1 MVTNVA
7 VIIVSYNT
15 RDLLRAALES
25 IERTAAQES
34 ATLAI
39 ETLVVD
45 NGSTDDSAAMVR
57 ADFPAVT
64 LIEPG
69 ENLGFPRANNLM
81 LERLGVLPSPSE
93 EGRADLTPGPSP
105 KERGAPS
112 SLSKGQGPGVRL
124 NSEPASPQHDS
135 LLEQRE
141 KNTDALPSPHPDPF
155 LKEREKNTAAPK
167 YVLLLNPDAALTD
180 GALRTL
186 VDFMEANPRA
196 GICGPSLRYGDGSFQ
211 SAAFAFPGMAQALL
225 DLFPLAIIPG
235 GHRLYDGALNGR
247 YSQRLWQ
254 GGDPFPVDFV
264 LGAALLIRS
273 ETVREVGGMDPGY
286 FMYCEEMDWA
296 LRVHQAG
303 WGVWSVPGALIIHH
317 EAQSSR
323 RVRWTAFER
332 LWKSRLRFYG
342 LHKEYFAPGTEEA
355 VTIMVRIA
363 MWWRVWG
370 ARRRFA
376 LGVISGVEAGEEIAA
391 RKRIADIARP

>member
-1 MVTNVA
+1 MLTTVA

-15 RDLLRAALES
+15 RELLRAALES

-34 ATLAI
+34 ATLAV

-45 NGSTDDSAAMVR
+45 NGSTDGSAEMVR
-57 ADFPAVT
+57 TEFPNVT
-64 LIEPG
+64 LIESG

-81 LERLGVLPSPSE
+81 LEQLGLLPSPK
-93 EGRADLTPGPSP
+93 GRETTTDAPTH
-105 KERGAPS
+105 RRTGAP
-112 SLSKGQGPGVRL
+112 
-124 NSEPASPQHDS
+124 D
-135 LLEQRE
+135 
-141 KNTDALPSPHPDPF
+141 F
-155 LKEREKNTAAPK
+155 
-167 YVLLLNPDAALTD
+167 VLLLNPDAALTD

-186 VDFMEANPRA
+186 VEFMEANPRA

-211 SAAFAFPGMAQALL
+211 SAAFAFPGMAQVLL

-235 GHRLYDGALNGR
+235 GHRLYEGALNGR

-273 ETVREVGGMDPGY
+273 ETVRAVGGMDPGY

-303 WGVWSVPGALIIHH
+303 WGVWSVPAALIVHH

-342 LHKEYFAPGTEEA
+342 LHKEYFAPGTEQV
-355 VTIMVRIA
+355 VTFLIRIA
-363 MWWRVWG
+363 MWWRAWG

-376 LGVISGVEAGEEIAA
+376 LGVISGAEAGEEIAA
-391 RKRIADIARP
+391 RKRIADAARP